1 MLLTIFRCNGLQFH
15 IRARPW
21 IFYTYWPRT
30 YHLCLLRLFSGSL
43 PTRFQLQLLLQ
54 LASLLHVHPRTFRL
68 QLSSAQGHQNH
79 FGCHM
84 LCQWDLFYLLWL
96 TIMAL
101 SCQSRDIVRQSHT
114 ADTTLGR
121 HNSVKELF
129 PLCLA
134 LCLLDEFCAKELG

>member
-1 MLLTIFRCNGLQFH
+1 MGLLYVLAQNL
-15 IRARPW
+15 
-21 IFYTYWPRT
+21 
-30 YHLCLLRLFSGSL
+30 SSV
-43 PTRFQLQLLLQ
+43 
-54 LASLLHVHPRTFRL
+54 LASSLLGVFADPFPGAVVAATSFIATCHPRTFRM

-84 LCQWDLFYLLWL
+84 LCQWDFFYPLWL
-96 TIMAL
+96 TIMAH

-121 HNSVKELF
+121 HNSVKELS